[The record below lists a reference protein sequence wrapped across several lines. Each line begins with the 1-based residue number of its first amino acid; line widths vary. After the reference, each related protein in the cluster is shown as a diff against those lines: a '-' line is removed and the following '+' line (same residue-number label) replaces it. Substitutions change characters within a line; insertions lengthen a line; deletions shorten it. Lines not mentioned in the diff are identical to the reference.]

1 MRMTHHWKHHMGCG
15 CPACMGMEHKKK
27 ILFGAMVFFIAMAI
41 FHAMIAGII
50 HIILH
55 AKGLHEVEA

>member
-1 MRMTHHWKHHMGCG
+1 MRMTHHWRHHAGCG
-15 CPACMGMEHKKK
+15 CPACADMEHKKK

-41 FHAMIAGII
+41 FNAMIAGAI

-55 AKGLHEVEA
+55 AKELCAKE